1 MMDVMVDENIC
12 IKSESMDLEE
22 LELPSNEDPNLTIKE
37 DFSETPVKPKE
48 LSETST
54 KSKKS
59 SRGYQTTKFKQLGFV
74 FGSQITEFYKD
85 LLPKESDVISVWIS
99 KFDQAR
105 GLNRQ
110 FSENKKHEVI
120 EVIVQSLIFVWQ
132 SQNLPILPALRIK
145 DEVVKLT
152 RRTEYI
158 AKSTKRRMG
167 DKIWI
172 EEQRELFNRTFNI
185 GKRSKMKQP
194 IDLGEL
200 NLPSSEDKNMKVK
213 EEFPEIFVKSEELS
227 ETSIKSE
234 PYIDASESYNELPSD
249 LLVKNEDP
257 LKAHEDKFFPCLDC
271 DFSTTLKCTL
281 TKHISEVHGSMIY
294 Y

>member
-1 MMDVMVDENIC
+1 MMVDENIC
-12 IKSESMDLEE
+12 IKIEPMDLGE
-22 LELPSNEDPNLTIKE
+22 LNLPSIEDHDLRIKE
-37 DFSETPVKPKE
+37 PALKPKE

-74 FGSQITEFYKD
+74 FGSQITEFDKD

-132 SQNLPILPALRIK
+132 SQNLPILPATRIK
-145 DEVVKLT
+145 DQVVKLT

-172 EEQRELFNRTFNI
+172 EEQRELFNRIFNI
-185 GKRSKMKQP
+185 GKRSKTKQP

-200 NLPSSEDKNMKVK
+200 NLPSSEDNLEIK
-213 EEFPEIFVKSEELS
+213 EECSEISVKSEKLS

-234 PYIDASESYNELPSD
+234 TFIDATESYNELSSD
-249 LLVKNEDP
+249 LPVKNEDP
-257 LKAHEDKFFPCLDC
+257 LKVHEDKFFPCLDC
-271 DFSTTLKCTL
+271 DFSTTLKCDL
-281 TKHISEVHGSMIY
+281 TKHIIEVHAITHFL
-294 Y
+294 